1 MLVLVEYLYPIF
13 CSLQEGVI
21 PSKPF
26 ELFSVLLFL
35 MFMMIGSTAR
45 STLLVFS
52 DEMDELRGD
61 LKNRFVINDDGR
73 SVREEL
79 SLLAWCQ
86 DLRSGY
92 VQFRTHIRFIDDVI

>member
-1 MLVLVEYLYPIF
+1 
-13 CSLQEGVI
+13 
-21 PSKPF
+21 
-26 ELFSVLLFL
+26 
-35 MFMMIGSTAR
+35 
-45 STLLVFS
+45 LLVFS

-79 SLLAWCQ
+79 RVESARLVS
-86 DLRSGY
+86 RFKIRFY

>member
-13 CSLQEGVI
+13 CSLQEEVI

-52 DEMDELRGD
+52 DEMDKLRGD
-61 LKNRFVINDDGR
+61 LKNRLVINDDGR

>member
-1 MLVLVEYLYPIF
+1 MLVLVEYLYPII
-13 CSLQEGVI
+13 CSLQEEVI

-79 SLLAWCQ
+79 SLLAY
-86 DLRSGY
+86 LVSR
-92 VQFRTHIRFIDDVI
+92 FKIRLCTISNSHSVY

>member
-1 MLVLVEYLYPIF
+1 LLVLVEYLYPII
-13 CSLQEGVI
+13 CSLQEEVI

-79 SLLAWCQ
+79 SLLAY
-86 DLRSGY
+86 LVSR
-92 VQFRTHIRFIDDVI
+92 FKIRLCTISNSHSVY